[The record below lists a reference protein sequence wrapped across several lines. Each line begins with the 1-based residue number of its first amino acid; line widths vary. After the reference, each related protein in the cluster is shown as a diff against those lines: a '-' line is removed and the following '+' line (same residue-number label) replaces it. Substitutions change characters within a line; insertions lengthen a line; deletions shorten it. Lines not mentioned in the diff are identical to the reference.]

1 MVLIEWTISETCM
14 SLCRVLYRAEL
25 HAIYR
30 HNVHDLHHYQTGHV
44 FT

>member
-1 MVLIEWTISETCM
+1 MGLINWTLSETYM
-14 SLCRVLYRAEL
+14 SLCLVLYRAER

-30 HNVHDLHHYQTGHV
+30 HNVHGLHHHQTGHV